1 MHEKILDRRLKRR
14 PLRAAPSAPVA
25 VTVGMMPV
33 IMIVLG
39 VQIVTGAVIM
49 DAAMIVVVMMIM
61 GAGMPVFMVVL
72 KLMIMTVVAIMIM
85 PVTAAVRP
93 VVMAGMKVVE
103 GAFDFFPADDLQT
116 FDRRN
121 RQPLCPPKMRIDATV
136 RQHGKCHLHRRC
148 LLLRSMTAQNPFGD
162 LGCPSGPR
170 RSPGIIT

>member
-25 VTVGMMPV
+25 VTAGMMPV
-33 IMIVLG
+33 ILIGLG
-39 VQIVTGAVIM
+39 VPIVTGAVIM
-49 DAAMIVVVMMIM
+49 DAAMLVVVMMIL

-72 KLMIMTVVAIMIM
+72 KLRIMTGVAIMIMIM

-93 VVMAGMKVVE
+93 GVMAGMKVVE

-136 RQHGKCHLHRRC
+136 RQHGKRHLHRPR
-148 LLLRSMTAQNPFGD
+148 LLLRSMTAQIYD
-162 LGCPSGPR
+162 R
-170 RSPGIIT
+170 